1 MGIPIIGFGSTNLRV
16 RMVQNAQVR
25 GVRPVS
31 ANGPAVHRPP
41 YSGGIGVDIDRTELV
56 FSPIES

>member
-1 MGIPIIGFGSTNLRV
+1 
-16 RMVQNAQVR
+16 MVQNAEVR

-41 YSGGIGVDIDRTELV
+41 YSGVIGVDIDRTELV